1 MNIDALCRAVAAVMW
16 ADHKIEPEELAAASG
31 LFEKYKVSWDKAK
44 PELEQCLDDLLD
56 AGEEDGEDE
65 EEVDS
70 ELDLGCMDFGEVD
83 RFEVMDDLCDLALSD
98 SRLDESE
105 IGILHEIGRA
115 ANIPPELVTA
125 GIAKAMVMHKA
136 TVHLN

>member
-16 ADHKIEPEELAAASG
+16 ADHKIEPEELASASG
-31 LFEKYKVSWDKAK
+31 LFEKYKVSWDEAK
-44 PELEQCLDDLLD
+44 PELEQRLDDLLD

-70 ELDLGCMDFGEVD
+70 EFDLGCMDFGEVD
-83 RFEVMDDLCDLALSD
+83 RFQVMDDLCDLAISD

-125 GIAKAMVMHKA
+125 GIVKAMVMHKA

>member
-1 MNIDALCRAVAAVMW
+1 M
-16 ADHKIEPEELAAASG
+16 
-31 LFEKYKVSWDKAK
+31 
-44 PELEQCLDDLLD
+44 DDLLD

-65 EEVDS
+65 EEVDN
-70 ELDLGCMDFGEVD
+70 EFDLGCIDFGEVD
-83 RFEVMDDLCDLALSD
+83 RFQVMDDLCDLAISD

-105 IGILHEIGRA
+105 IGILHKIGRA
-115 ANIPPELVTA
+115 ANIAPELVTA

>member
-31 LFEKYKVSWDKAK
+31 LFEKYKVSWDTAK
-44 PELEQCLDDLLD
+44 PELEQRLDDLLD

-70 ELDLGCMDFGEVD
+70 EFDLGCMDFGEVD